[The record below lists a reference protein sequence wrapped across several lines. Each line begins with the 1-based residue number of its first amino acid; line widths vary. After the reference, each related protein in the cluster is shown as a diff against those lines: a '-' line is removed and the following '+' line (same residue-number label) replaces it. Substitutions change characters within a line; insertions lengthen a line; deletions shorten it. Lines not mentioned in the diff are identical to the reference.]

1 MSYLIKSD
9 INANPF
15 FKIIKWINK
24 INIYLNKKWQKHKK
38 IGLFWLEFLLS

>member
-24 INIYLNKKWQKHKK
+24 INIYLNKNGKNRKK
-38 IGLFWLEFLLS
+38 NRIILA